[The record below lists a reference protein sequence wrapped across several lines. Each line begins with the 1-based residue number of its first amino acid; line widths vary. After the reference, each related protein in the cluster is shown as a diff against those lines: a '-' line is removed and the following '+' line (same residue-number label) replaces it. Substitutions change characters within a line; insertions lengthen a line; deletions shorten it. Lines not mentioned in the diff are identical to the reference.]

1 MRYLKKMMGV
11 RQATSNAFM
20 YLELGVLPIKYEI
33 HKRQLLF
40 LYHIVNLPED
50 DPVKKV
56 WRNQT
61 NLPDYGNW
69 WCDVKVL
76 MEIYGIEFDEET
88 LMQMSK
94 DTFKKK
100 VKKAVAESAF
110 EELKR
115 QNEMKSRTKGI
126 RYEKFEV
133 QNYVKKMD
141 PWEAKLIFKCRSKTL
156 SIKDHMQFKYNEN
169 SCRWCG
175 IGEETLSHIV
185 NCGNE
190 ECIDAET
197 ILTNMEVT
205 DLKVLA
211 KRIQDFLSK
220 VEL

>member
-1 MRYLKKMMGV
+1 
-11 RQATSNAFM
+11 
-20 YLELGVLPIKYEI
+20 
-33 HKRQLLF
+33 
-40 LYHIVNLPED
+40 
-50 DPVKKV
+50 
-56 WRNQT
+56 
-61 NLPDYGNW
+61 
-69 WCDVKVL
+69 
-76 MEIYGIEFDEET
+76 
-88 LMQMSK
+88 
-94 DTFKKK
+94 
-100 VKKAVAESAF
+100 
-110 EELKR
+110 
-115 QNEMKSRTKGI
+115 MKSRTKGI

-190 ECIDAET
+190 ECVDAET

-205 DLKVLA
+205 ELKVLA
-211 KRIQDFLSK
+211 KRIQDFLSR